1 MTAYRTLKGC
11 HRVASFNVWRIEPMK
26 HLRADLDRAKRIA
39 RTLGIRPAAG
49 FMRNRGW
56 SIESALY
63 VLLGI
68 ASRG

>member
-1 MTAYRTLKGC
+1 MTK
-11 HRVASFNVWRIEPMK
+11 
-26 HLRADLDRAKRIA
+26 LRADLDRAKRIA

-63 VLLGI
+63 TLLGI
-68 ASRG
+68 AARE

>member
-1 MTAYRTLKGC
+1 MT
-11 HRVASFNVWRIEPMK
+11 
-26 HLRADLDRAKRIA
+26 HLRTDLDRAKRIA

-63 VLLGI
+63 VLLG
-68 ASRG
+68 AAYRG

>member
-1 MTAYRTLKGC
+1 MT
-11 HRVASFNVWRIEPMK
+11 
-26 HLRADLDRAKRIA
+26 HLRTDIDRARRIH

>member
-1 MTAYRTLKGC
+1 MERLQKSGWISEALANRSDSMT
-11 HRVASFNVWRIEPMK
+11 
-26 HLRADLDRAKRIA
+26 HLRTDIDRARRIY